1 MSGPIL
7 TDLLD
12 NIDKQLT
19 AFQKKHFPLETRQ
32 KKIELETAYG
42 VERFGPLYKHPS
54 ESESKCTV
62 M

>member
-1 MSGPIL
+1 MIV
-7 TDLLD
+7 D

-32 KKIELETAYG
+32 KKIELETADG
-42 VERFGPLYKHPS
+42 IERFGPLYKHPS
-54 ESESKCTV
+54 ESRSESTCGV